1 LETDGDNEVET
12 FPPPQPE
19 KKMKSVV
26 KTTKPTD
33 PISKSTNRFP

>member
-19 KKMKSVV
+19 RERGV
-26 KTTKPTD
+26 TTA
-33 PISKSTNRFP
+33 TNNTNFASHSL